1 MNDINTIPATYQRL
15 RAEGYAV
22 SLSRRTCDGYYSEN
36 RR

>member
-1 MNDINTIPATYQRL
+1 MNDINTISATYQRL

-22 SLSRRTCDGYYSEN
+22 PLSRRICNGYHSEN